1 MGLFVTRTHGIAA
14 DRPRAGAQVSKRAL
28 MGLPPRFEA
37 VGEALAQLPALS
49 GGARGN
55 GSALAACAVVGR
67 ELASDGVSL
76 TEALDRLRLTY
87 RQVSGRDPDFDAVE
101 ALSGAWSEAVLG
113 YLHQLSCEDPMTGLA
128 SLAHVRC
135 RLSEI
140 YRGDLRGS
148 GRTRERF
155 ALVVVDLPVHDHE
168 DSVTRALHVAHVGG
182 AARTVFLGEEVI
194 GRVGSNR
201 IVVVAPRDERLG
213 QRVALLRR
221 LARDGSGAGGLAG
234 AGAARVWIEG
244 LPAGEDGAAALLDEL
259 AR

>member
-1 MGLFVTRTHGIAA
+1 MGLFVARTRGTAA
-14 DRPRAGAQVSKRAL
+14 DRPGVGAQSSKRVL
-28 MGLPPRFEA
+28 KGLPPRFEA
-37 VGEALAQLPALS
+37 VGEALALGPATS
-49 GGARGN
+49 QAVRVQ

-76 TEALDRLRLTY
+76 IEALDRLRRTFQ
-87 RQVSGRDPDFDAVE
+87 QVTGCDPDFDAVE
-101 ALSGAWSEAVLG
+101 ALSAAWSEAMLAYV
-113 YLHQLSCEDPMTGLA
+113 HQLSCEDPMTGLA

-148 GRTRERF
+148 GRTRERV
-155 ALVVVDLPVHDHE
+155 ALVVLDLPAATPGDG
-168 DSVTRALHVAHVGG
+168 VTRALQVARLGD

-221 LARDGSGAGGLAG
+221 LVRDGSGLAG

-244 LPAGEDGAAALLDEL
+244 LPAGEDGATALLDEL